1 MMRFATPLLASIA
14 PCLALPSLAHAEL
27 DVIALKTTIETS
39 VESDYP
45 KLDALYKDIHAH
57 PEIAFQEVK
66 TAGKLAAEMRNLGF
80 EVTEQVGK
88 TGLVAIYKNG
98 DGPTIMVRT
107 ELDAL
112 PMEEKTGLPYASQ
125 DKTNWNGRE
134 TFVAHSCGHDIHMA
148 SWVGAAKTLVGLKDK
163 WQGTLMFIAQPA
175 EEIGSGAKA
184 MLADG
189 LFTRFPKPDFGF
201 ALHDGPGPYGY
212 IFYRVGVGSSNSDSL
227 AITFHGRG
235 GHGAVPQ
242 ATIDPVMMA
251 ARFVVDVQSVISREK
266 DPTEFGVVSIGAIHG
281 GTAENIIPDDVRLF
295 GTIRTFKPEVRA
307 KMLAGIERTAKAVA
321 AMSDA
326 PAPDINITE
335 GAKAVMN
342 DPGVVETAA
351 KVLKVAFA
359 DKFRPSP
366 PGTPSE
372 DFSEFVNAG
381 VPSMFFN
388 IGVYE
393 PERAAAAR
401 NGTGPQLPSNHSP
414 LFAPVPKPTI
424 ETGVTAMTRSSA
436 PSISMQGGSESEDF
450 SARRRLKSTFAS
462 RD

>member
-1 MMRFATPLLASIA
+1 MNRFLMPLFASA
-14 PCLALPSLAHAEL
+14 ALCSASVLPAHADL
-27 DVIALKTTIETS
+27 DVVKLKAAIEAS
-39 VESDYP
+39 VEADYP

-57 PEIAFQEVK
+57 PEIAFQEVN
-66 TAGKLAAEMRNLGF
+66 TAAKLAAQMRALGF
-80 EVTEQVGK
+80 EVTEKVGK

-98 DGPTIMVRT
+98 AGPTIMVRT

-112 PMEEKTGLPYASQ
+112 PMEEKTDLPYASH
-125 DKTNWNGRE
+125 DKTTWYGRE

-148 SWVGAAKTLVGLKDK
+148 SWVGTAKTLVGLKDQ
-163 WQGTLMFIAQPA
+163 WRGTLMFIAQPA
-175 EEIGSGAKA
+175 EETVSGAKA

-189 LFTRFPKPDFGF
+189 VFTRFGKPDFGF
-201 ALHDGPGPYGY
+201 ALHDGPFAYGTVN
-212 IFYRVGVGSSNSDSL
+212 YRVGIGSSNSDSL
-227 AITFHGRG
+227 FIKFRGRG
-235 GHGAVPQ
+235 GHGALPQ
-242 ATIDPVMMA
+242 LTIDPVMMA
-251 ARFVVDVQSVISREK
+251 ARFIVDVQSVISREK

-281 GTAENIIPDDVRLF
+281 GTAENIIPDDVLLL

-307 KMLAGIERTAKAVA
+307 KMLAGIERTAKSVA

-326 PAPDINITE
+326 PAPEIRIEE

-342 DPGVVETAA
+342 DPAVVETAA
-351 KVLKVAFA
+351 KVLQVAFG
-359 DKFRPSP
+359 DKFRTSP

-372 DFSEFVNAG
+372 DFSEFINAG

-393 PERAAAAR
+393 PERVAAAR

-424 ETGVTAMTRSSA
+424 ETGIEAMTLA
-436 PSISMQGGSESEDF
+436 V
-450 SARRRLKSTFAS
+450 LSTFDHYA
-462 RD
+462 RGN

>member
-1 MMRFATPLLASIA
+1 MNRFAKSLLASA
-14 PCLALPSLAHAEL
+14 ALCAATLLPARAEI
-27 DVIALKTTIETS
+27 DVARLKTAIEVM
-39 VESDYP
+39 VEEDYP

-57 PEIAFQEVK
+57 PEIAFQEEK
-66 TAGKLAAEMRNLGF
+66 TAARLAAEMRALGF
-80 EVTEQVGK
+80 DVTEHVGK

-112 PMEEKTGLPYASQ
+112 PMEEKTGLPYASH
-125 DKTNWNGRE
+125 DKTSWNGRE

-148 SWVGAAKTLVGLKDK
+148 SWVGTAKTLVGLKDQ

-175 EEIGSGAKA
+175 EETVSGAKA

-189 LFTRFPKPDFGF
+189 LFTRFKKPDVAF
-201 ALHDGPGPYGY
+201 ALHDGAFAYGT
-212 IFYRVGVGSSNSDSL
+212 INYRAGIGSSNADSL
-227 AITFHGRG
+227 FVRFRGRG
-235 GHGAVPQ
+235 GHGAAPQ
-242 ATIDPVMMA
+242 STIDPVMIA
-251 ARFVVDVQSVISREK
+251 ARFIVDVQSVISREK

-281 GTAENIIPDDVRLF
+281 GTAENIIPDEVLVA
-295 GTIRTFKPEVRA
+295 GTIRTYKPEVRA
-307 KMLAGIERTAKAVA
+307 KMLTGIERTARAAA

-326 PAPDINITE
+326 PAPDIRIAE
-335 GAKAVMN
+335 GTKAVMN
-342 DPGVVETAA
+342 DPEVVATAE
-351 KVLKVAFA
+351 KVLKAAFG
-359 DKFRPSP
+359 DKLRLSP

-393 PERAAAAR
+393 PERVAAAR
-401 NGTGPQLPSNHSP
+401 DGSGPQLPSNHSP

-424 ETGVTAMTRSSA
+424 ETGVEAMTLA
-436 PSISMQGGSESEDF
+436 V
-450 SARRRLKSTFAS
+450 LSTFDQHA
-462 RD
+462 RGK

>member
-1 MMRFATPLLASIA
+1 MMRFATPLLGSVAL
-14 PCLALPSLAHAEL
+14 CLALFLALPAQAHAEL
-27 DVIALKTTIETS
+27 DVISLKSAIEAS

-66 TAGKLAAEMRNLGF
+66 TAAKLAAEMRALGF
-80 EVTEQVGK
+80 EVTEKVGK
-88 TGLVAIYKNG
+88 TGLVAIYRNG

-112 PMEEKTGLPYASQ
+112 PMEEKTGLAYASH
-125 DKTNWNGRE
+125 DKTDWNGRE
-134 TFVAHSCGHDIHMA
+134 TFVAHSCGHDIHMT
-148 SWVGAAKTLVGLKDK
+148 SWVGTAKTLVGLKDK

-342 DPGVVETAA
+342 DPGLVATAE
-351 KVLKVAFA
+351 KVLKAAFG
-359 DKFRPSP
+359 DKFRTSP

-424 ETGVTAMTRSSA
+424 ETGVTAMTLAVLSA
-436 PSISMQGGSESEDF
+436 FDQH
-450 SARRRLKSTFAS
+450 ARGK
-462 RD
+462 

>member
-1 MMRFATPLLASIA
+1 MMRLATPLLASVA
-14 PCLALPSLAHAEL
+14 LCLTLPLPAHAEL
-27 DVIALKTTIETS
+27 DVAGLKNAIETS
-39 VESDYP
+39 VEADYP
-45 KLDALYKDIHAH
+45 KLDVLYKDIHAH

-66 TAGKLAAEMRNLGF
+66 TAAKLAAEMRALGF

-88 TGLVAIYKNG
+88 TGLVAIYRNG

-148 SWVGAAKTLVGLKDK
+148 SWVGTAKTLVSLKDK

-227 AITFHGRG
+227 GITFHGRG

-307 KMLAGIERTAKAVA
+307 KMLEGIERTAKAVA

-326 PAPDINITE
+326 PPPDIKITE

-342 DPGVVETAA
+342 DPGVVATAE
-351 KVLKVAFA
+351 KVLKAAFG
-359 DKFRPSP
+359 DKFRTSP

-393 PERAAAAR
+393 PERVAAAR
-401 NGTGPQLPSNHSP
+401 NGSGPQLPSNHSP

-424 ETGVTAMTRSSA
+424 ETGVTAMTLAVLSA
-436 PSISMQGGSESEDF
+436 FDQH
-450 SARRRLKSTFAS
+450 ARGK
-462 RD
+462 